1 MNLQQ
6 LTISENDEFIA
17 LNKPAGMLSIP
28 DRMQTAVSLK
38 DLLLEKYGQI
48 FTVHRLDRDT
58 SGVIVFAKNEASHKH
73 LSAQFEERNTVKIY
87 NGLVHGN
94 PIHDEL
100 LIDAPIAEH
109 PAANGTMVVYKKG
122 KPSQTLY
129 KTLERF
135 GAFSW
140 MSFRIFTGRTH
151 QIRVHMKHAGH
162 PIVCDELY
170 GNGQPFLLSSI
181 KKKFKLSQHE
191 LEERPIVARL
201 ALHASHLEF
210 TDMNGDV
217 VVLEAE
223 PPKDLRAALQQLRK
237 WGK

>member
-6 LTISENDEFIA
+6 LIIRENDQFIA

-38 DLLLEKYGQI
+38 DLLLKKYGQI

-94 PIHDEL
+94 PIHDEQ
-100 LIDAPIAEH
+100 LIDSPIAEH

-181 KKKFKLSQHE
+181 KKKFKLSQNE

-201 ALHASHLEF
+201 ALHASRLEF